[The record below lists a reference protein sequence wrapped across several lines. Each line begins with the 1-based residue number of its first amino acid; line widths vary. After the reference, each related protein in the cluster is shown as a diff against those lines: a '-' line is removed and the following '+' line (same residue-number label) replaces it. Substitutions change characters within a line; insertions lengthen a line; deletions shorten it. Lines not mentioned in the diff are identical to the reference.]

1 MQRHS
6 KAVEPTIRE
15 TRKRCG
21 AFGSR
26 IDRDRGEGVWAWVSQ
41 ANKMR
46 DETMRFAH
54 ERFTKELD
62 AAVQL
67 ARCTNANEALAVQ
80 TEFANKMAEDYLAE
94 GKKLVKLIGEIAKE
108 FTSSPKSSRA
118 HH

>member
-6 KAVEPTIRE
+6 KAIEPTFPNPEAMWNMDPQSIAAVA
-15 TRKRCG
+15 KAYG
-21 AFGSR
+21 
-26 IDRDRGEGVWAWVSQ
+26 AWVGQ
-41 ANKMR
+41 ASRMR

-62 AAVQL
+62 AAVRL

-94 GKKLVKLIGEIAKE
+94 GKKLVELMGEIAKE
-108 FTSSPKSSRA
+108 FASGPKSSRA

>member
-1 MQRHS
+1 MWNMDPRS
-6 KAVEPTIRE
+6 IATVAKAYGT
-15 TRKRCG
+15 
-21 AFGSR
+21 
-26 IDRDRGEGVWAWVSQ
+26 WASQ
-41 ANKMR
+41 ASRMR
-46 DETMRFAH
+46 DETIRFAQ

-94 GKKLVKLIGEIAKE
+94 GKKLVELMGEIAKE
-108 FTSSPKSSRA
+108 LASSPKSSRA

>member
-6 KAVEPTIRE
+6 KAVEPISPNAE
-15 TRKRCG
+15 TMWSMDPQSIATVAKAYG
-21 AFGSR
+21 
-26 IDRDRGEGVWAWVSQ
+26 AWVSQ

-94 GKKLVKLIGEIAKE
+94 GKKLVKLMGEIAKE
-108 FTSSPKSSRA
+108 FTSSPKSSRV